1 MPQFLTSLLG
11 TATALTGAELLKQ
24 VGVQATRRYAPPT
37 VVAGL
42 ELLDKIWPSLLA
54 EGATSS
60 EMEARLRLQL
70 GTLTGSDWTEIRQRF
85 DPAICLDKLSAP
97 TPEGDSP
104 QPTSS

>member
-1 MPQFLTSLLG
+1 
-11 TATALTGAELLKQ
+11 
-24 VGVQATRRYAPPT
+24 
-37 VVAGL
+37 
-42 ELLDKIWPSLLA
+42 
-54 EGATSS
+54 
-60 EMEARLRLQL
+60 MEARLRLQL